1 LRVFRFPPANFWYDR
16 RQHNRSYQRA
26 NSWNPFDTSG
36 CWKRLNSQGDFEYN
50 PSGAICQAGGP
61 EQVTDQTDDIAEIL
75 ISAEAIAAK
84 VKELG
89 GLVADVYQGNDLLL
103 VSVLKGSVVF
113 LTDLMRAI
121 PMPLAIDFLAISG
134 YGGKGAAGVV
144 RILKDLEQDI
154 TGRHVLVVE
163 DIVDTGLTLGYL
175 LRTLRAR
182 EPASVR
188 VCTLLDRSV
197 RRIVELP
204 MAFRGF
210 DVPDRFV
217 VGYGLDYQQRYRN
230 LPFIGVLK
238 PDVR

>member
-1 LRVFRFPPANFWYDR
+1 
-16 RQHNRSYQRA
+16 
-26 NSWNPFDTSG
+26 
-36 CWKRLNSQGDFEYN
+36 
-50 PSGAICQAGGP
+50 
-61 EQVTDQTDDIAEIL
+61 VTNQTDDIAEIL
-75 ISAEAIAAK
+75 ISSETIAAK

-89 GLVADVYQGNDLLL
+89 GLVADTYQGSDLLL
-103 VSVLKGSVVF
+103 VSVLKGAVVF

-154 TGRHVLVVE
+154 TGRHVLVIE

-197 RRIVELP
+197 RRIVDLP
-204 MAFRGF
+204 MDFRGF
-210 DVPDRFV
+210 DIPDRFV

-238 PDVR
+238 PEVLEPR

>member
-1 LRVFRFPPANFWYDR
+1 
-16 RQHNRSYQRA
+16 
-26 NSWNPFDTSG
+26 
-36 CWKRLNSQGDFEYN
+36 
-50 PSGAICQAGGP
+50 
-61 EQVTDQTDDIAEIL
+61 VTNQNNDIAEIL
-75 ISAEAIAAK
+75 FSSDAIAAK

-89 GLVADVYQGNDLLL
+89 ELVADTYQENDLLL
-103 VSVLKGSVVF
+103 VSVLKGAVVF

-121 PMPLAIDFLAISG
+121 PMPLAIDFLAISN
-134 YGGKGAAGVV
+134 YGGKGAAGAV

-163 DIVDTGLTLGYL
+163 DIVDTGLTLSYL

-182 EPASVR
+182 DPVSLR

-197 RRIVELP
+197 RRIVDLP

-210 DVPDRFV
+210 DIPDQFV
-217 VGYGLDYQQRYRN
+217 VGYGLDHQQRYRN

-238 PDVR
+238 PEILETR